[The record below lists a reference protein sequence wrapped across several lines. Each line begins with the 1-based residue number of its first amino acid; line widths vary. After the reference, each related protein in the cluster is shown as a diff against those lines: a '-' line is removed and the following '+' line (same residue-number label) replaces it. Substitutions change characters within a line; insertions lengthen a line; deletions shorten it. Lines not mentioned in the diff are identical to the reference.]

1 MRVKDPMTRSLFL
14 LCAAAMLMASP
25 ATAQTYETGSQ
36 MTGEP
41 RSSAQFGDE
50 VDFTTLSPTQI
61 AADTAVGFNPRTG
74 VKEWTAPT
82 FDPFEGDDTLAASV
96 NLRSMDRAR
105 NLDGD
110 RLTDGALL
118 EVSLFYSDD
127 GDRRFG
133 LTRDALFLNGDPVSM
148 TLRDSRELEC
158 SSRVTDRIYRYDDRR
173 NRDVGNVHIWV
184 RPTYRGHRGFSH
196 RGYYDGYRGRDN
208 YRRGDRTR
216 RRGLGPRPRADHR
229 PRVRRTPPQTPPRTQ
244 TAPPPVQ
251 PDTLRPYYP
260 HSEPRIGQP
269 PQVQPRP
276 RDARRQDG
284 DTPRPVPYR
293 GQAQP
298 RIQAQPRAEPRR
310 VEPRAEPRAEP
321 RPEPRPVVRPAPAP
335 RATPPSRPA
344 PRARPATRENSQ
356 RTRRDRSRI
365 SHEMF
370 PGDGADDVVVVSA
383 RRNCAREDQLRL
395 FISQDRLDA
404 ARFDG
409 LTLIVRDITV
419 DPRTGQTTVYDERP
433 LYIPPNYIAGFQLA
447 QTDG

>member
-1 MRVKDPMTRSLFL
+1 MTRSLFL
-14 LCAAAMLMASP
+14 LCAAAMFMASP
-25 ATAQTYETGSQ
+25 AIAQTYETGSQ
-36 MTGEP
+36 MMGEP

-96 NLRSMDRAR
+96 NLRSVDSAR

-110 RLTDGALL
+110 LLSDGALL
-118 EVSLFYSDD
+118 YVSLFYSDD

-133 LTRDALFLNGDPVSM
+133 LTRDALFLNGDPVSI

-184 RPTYRGHRGFSH
+184 RPTYRGHRGFS
-196 RGYYDGYRGRDN
+196 YDGYRGRDN
-208 YRRGDRTR
+208 YWRGDMTR
-216 RRGLGPRPRADHR
+216 RRGIRPRPRADHR
-229 PRVRRTPPQTPPRTQ
+229 PRVRRTPPRTP
-244 TAPPPVQ
+244 AIQ
-251 PDTLRPYYP
+251 PDTVRPYYP

-269 PQVQPRP
+269 PHVQPLP
-276 RDARRQDG
+276 RAARRRG
-284 DTPRPVPYR
+284 DVSPQPVPYR
-293 GQAQP
+293 GQARPQ
-298 RIQAQPRAEPRR
+298 IQAQPRVEPRR

-321 RPEPRPVVRPAPAP
+321 RPQPRPVVRPAPPP
-335 RATPPSRPA
+335 RAQPTP
-344 PRARPATRENSQ
+344 RESSQ
-356 RTRRDRSRI
+356 RTRLERSRM
-365 SHEMF
+365 SHDMF
-370 PGDGADDVVVVSA
+370 PGDGSDDAVVVSA
-383 RRNCAREDQLRL
+383 HRDCAREDQLRL

-409 LTLIVRDITV
+409 LTLILRDITV
-419 DPRTGQTTVYDERP
+419 DPRTGQITVYDERP
-433 LYIPPNYIAGFQLA
+433 LYIPPNYIAGFQQA
-447 QTDG
+447 QVDG